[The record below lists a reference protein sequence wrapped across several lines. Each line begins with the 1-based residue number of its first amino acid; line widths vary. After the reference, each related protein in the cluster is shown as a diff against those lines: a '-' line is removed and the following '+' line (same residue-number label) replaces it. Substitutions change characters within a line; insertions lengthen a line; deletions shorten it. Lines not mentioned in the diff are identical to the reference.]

1 MVVSKNP
8 IVVHTARML
17 DALKPETQRAA
28 YMVIKELY
36 ELQEASLRIQ

>member
-1 MVVSKNP
+1 VVSKNP
-8 IVVHTARML
+8 IVIHTAQLL
-17 DALKPETQRAA
+17 DALKPEAQRAV